1 MIVLKQLIK
10 NKTAL
15 CCIVLITLIIIL
27 GILAP
32 YIAPFDPNKVRIV
45 RKYASMSGE
54 HWLGCDHLGRDIF
67 SRLLYGIRSTLFLSL
82 LTMIITIVIGTVI
95 GLISGYQRG
104 KLDECIMRLCDVM
117 LSFPSQ
123 VMILAIVGVLGVG
136 IENVIIA
143 NIVVKWAW
151 YSRMIRSSVIKHS
164 RKNYILFSRAI
175 GASNIFIIR
184 RHLLPNIMS
193 ELVVLATLDTGWVI
207 LNISALSFIGLG
219 VQAPTAEWG
228 LMLSEAKNVMIQHP
242 MQMVFPGIAILIV
255 VAAFNMLGDCLRDI
269 LDPKD
274 KSNES

>member
-1 MIVLKQLIK
+1 MNITKQLIN

-15 CCIVLITLIIIL
+15 ICLIIITTIVIL

-32 YIAPFDPNKVRIV
+32 YIAPYDPNKVRIV
-45 RKYASMSGE
+45 RKYAAMSSQ
-54 HWLGCDHLGRDIF
+54 HWLGCDHLGRDIL
-67 SRLLYGIRSTLFLSL
+67 SRLLYGIRSTLFLSI
-82 LTMIITIVIGTVI
+82 LTMIITIVVGSLI

-104 KLDECIMRLCDVM
+104 KLDECIMRLCDIM

-151 YSRMIRSSVIKHS
+151 YSRMIRSSVIKYS

-175 GASNIFIIR
+175 GAPHSFIIC
-184 RHLLPNIMS
+184 RHLLPNVMS
-193 ELVVLATLDTGWVI
+193 ELVILATLDTGWVI

-228 LMLSEAKNVMIQHP
+228 LMLSEAKNVMTQHP

-274 KSNES
+274 QKHE

>member
-1 MIVLKQLIK
+1 MNLLPQLIK

-15 CCIVLITLIIIL
+15 CCLIIIAIIIIL
-27 GILAP
+27 GVLAP
-32 YIAPFDPNKVRIV
+32 YIAPFDPNKIHIMH
-45 RKYASMSGE
+45 KYAGISAV
-54 HWLGCDHLGRDIF
+54 HWLGCDHLGRDIL
-67 SRLLYGIRSTLFLSL
+67 SRLLYGIRATVFLSL
-82 LTMIITIVIGTVI
+82 LTMIITIVIGSLI
-95 GLISGYQRG
+95 GLISGYHRG
-104 KLDECIMRLCDVM
+104 KLDECIMRLCDIM

-123 VMILAIVGVLGVG
+123 VMILAIVGMLGVG

-151 YSRMIRSSVIKHS
+151 YSRMIRSSVIKYS

-175 GASNIFIIR
+175 GAPPAFIIR
-184 RHLLPNIMS
+184 HHLLPNVMS

-228 LMLSEAKNVMIQHP
+228 LMLSEAKNVMVQHP
-242 MQMVFPGIAILIV
+242 MQMVFPGIAILVV

-269 LDPKD
+269 LDPKGQ
-274 KSNES
+274 KHE

>member
-1 MIVLKQLIK
+1 MNITKQLIN

-15 CCIVLITLIIIL
+15 ICLIIITTIVIL

-32 YIAPFDPNKVRIV
+32 YIAPYDPNKVRIV
-45 RKYASMSGE
+45 RKYATMSSQ
-54 HWLGCDHLGRDIF
+54 HWLGCDHLGRDIL

-82 LTMIITIVIGTVI
+82 LTMSITIVVGSLI

-104 KLDECIMRLCDVM
+104 KLDECIMRLCDIM

-151 YSRMIRSSVIKHS
+151 YSRMIRSSVIKYS

-175 GASNIFIIR
+175 GAPHSFIIC
-184 RHLLPNIMS
+184 RHLLPNVMS
-193 ELVVLATLDTGWVI
+193 ELVILATLDTGWVI

-228 LMLSEAKNVMIQHP
+228 LMLSEAKNVMTQHP

-274 KSNES
+274 QKHE

>member
-1 MIVLKQLIK
+1 MTKQLIN

-15 CCIVLITLIIIL
+15 ICLIIITTIVIL

-32 YIAPFDPNKVRIV
+32 YIAPYDPNKVRIV
-45 RKYASMSGE
+45 RKYATMSSQ
-54 HWLGCDHLGRDIF
+54 HWLGCDHLGRDIL

-82 LTMIITIVIGTVI
+82 LTMIITIVVGSLI

-104 KLDECIMRLCDVM
+104 KLDECIMRLCDIM

-123 VMILAIVGVLGVG
+123 VMILSIVGVLGVG

-151 YSRMIRSSVIKHS
+151 YSRMIRSSVIKYS

-175 GASNIFIIR
+175 GAPHSFIIC

-193 ELVVLATLDTGWVI
+193 ELVILATLDTGWVI

-228 LMLSEAKNVMIQHP
+228 LMLSEAKNIMTQHP

-274 KSNES
+274 QKHE

>member
-1 MIVLKQLIK
+1 MNLIK
-10 NKTAL
+10 KLINNKTAL
-15 CCIVLITLIIIL
+15 ICLIIITTMIIL

-45 RKYASMSGE
+45 RKYTAISSE

-82 LTMIITIVIGTVI
+82 LTMIITIIVGSVI

-104 KLDECIMRLCDVM
+104 KLDECIMRLCDIM

-151 YSRMIRSSVIKHS
+151 YSRMIRSSVIKYS

-175 GASNIFIIR
+175 GAPHSFIIC
-184 RHLLPNIMS
+184 RHLLPNILS

-228 LMLSEAKNVMIQHP
+228 LMLSEAKNVMTQHP

-269 LDPKD
+269 LDPKE
-274 KSNES
+274 KTA

>member
-1 MIVLKQLIK
+1 MIILKQLIK

-15 CCIVLITLIIIL
+15 FCIVLITLIIIL

>member
-1 MIVLKQLIK
+1 MTKQLIN

-15 CCIVLITLIIIL
+15 ICLIIITTIVIL

-32 YIAPFDPNKVRIV
+32 YIAPYDPNKVRIV
-45 RKYASMSGE
+45 RKYAAISSQ
-54 HWLGCDHLGRDIF
+54 HWLGCDHLGRDIL

-82 LTMIITIVIGTVI
+82 LTMIITIVVGSLI

-104 KLDECIMRLCDVM
+104 KLDECIMRLCDIM

-151 YSRMIRSSVIKHS
+151 YSRMIRSSVIKYS

-175 GASNIFIIR
+175 GAPHSFIIC
-184 RHLLPNIMS
+184 RHLLPNVMS

-228 LMLSEAKNVMIQHP
+228 LMLSEAKNVMTQHP

-274 KSNES
+274 QKHE

>member
-1 MIVLKQLIK
+1 MNLTKKLIN

-15 CCIVLITLIIIL
+15 ICLLIITTMIIL

-45 RKYASMSGE
+45 RKYAAISSD

-82 LTMIITIVIGTVI
+82 LTMIITIIVGSVI

-104 KLDECIMRLCDVM
+104 KLDECIMRLCDIM

-151 YSRMIRSSVIKHS
+151 YSRMIRSSVIKYS

-175 GASNIFIIR
+175 GAPHSFIIC

-228 LMLSEAKNVMIQHP
+228 LMLSEAKNVMTQHP

-269 LDPKD
+269 LDPKE
-274 KSNES
+274 KTA

>member
-1 MIVLKQLIK
+1 MNLTKKLIN

-15 CCIVLITLIIIL
+15 ICLFIITTMIIL

-45 RKYASMSGE
+45 RKYAAISSD

-82 LTMIITIVIGTVI
+82 LTMIITIIVGSVI
-95 GLISGYQRG
+95 GLISGYRRG
-104 KLDECIMRLCDVM
+104 KLDECIMRLCDIM

-151 YSRMIRSSVIKHS
+151 YSRMIRSSVIKYS

-175 GASNIFIIR
+175 GAPHSFIIC
-184 RHLLPNIMS
+184 RHLLPNILS

-228 LMLSEAKNVMIQHP
+228 LMLSEAKNVMTQHP

-269 LDPKD
+269 LDPKE
-274 KSNES
+274 KTA

>member
-1 MIVLKQLIK
+1 MNITKQLIN
-10 NKTAL
+10 NKT
-15 CCIVLITLIIIL
+15 VLICLIIITTIVIL

-32 YIAPFDPNKVRIV
+32 YIAPYDPNKVRIV
-45 RKYASMSGE
+45 RKYAAMSSQ
-54 HWLGCDHLGRDIF
+54 HWLGCDHLGRDIL

-82 LTMIITIVIGTVI
+82 LTMIITIVVGSLI

-104 KLDECIMRLCDVM
+104 KLDECIMRLCDIM

-151 YSRMIRSSVIKHS
+151 YSRMIRSSVIKYS

-175 GASNIFIIR
+175 GAPHSFIIY
-184 RHLLPNIMS
+184 RHLLPNVMS

-228 LMLSEAKNVMIQHP
+228 LMLSEAKNVMTQHP
-242 MQMVFPGIAILIV
+242 MQMVYPGIAILIV

-274 KSNES
+274 KKHE

>member
-1 MIVLKQLIK
+1 MNITKKLIN

-15 CCIVLITLIIIL
+15 ICMFIITTMIIL

-45 RKYASMSGE
+45 RKYAAISSD

-67 SRLLYGIRSTLFLSL
+67 SRLLYSIRSTLFLSL
-82 LTMIITIVIGTVI
+82 LTMIITIIVGSVI

-104 KLDECIMRLCDVM
+104 KLDECIMRLCDIM

-151 YSRMIRSSVIKHS
+151 YSRMIRSSVIKYS

-175 GASNIFIIR
+175 GAPHSFIIC
-184 RHLLPNIMS
+184 RHLLPNILS

-228 LMLSEAKNVMIQHP
+228 LMLSEAKNVMTQHP

-269 LDPKD
+269 LDPKE
-274 KSNES
+274 KTA

>member
-1 MIVLKQLIK
+1 MNLTKKLIN

-15 CCIVLITLIIIL
+15 ICMFIITTMIIL

-45 RKYASMSGE
+45 RKYAAISSD

-82 LTMIITIVIGTVI
+82 LTMIITIIVGSVI

-104 KLDECIMRLCDVM
+104 KLDECIMRLCDIM

-151 YSRMIRSSVIKHS
+151 YSRMIRSSVIKYS

-175 GASNIFIIR
+175 GAPHSFIIC

-228 LMLSEAKNVMIQHP
+228 LMLSEAKNVMTQHP

-269 LDPKD
+269 LDP
-274 KSNES
+274 NEKTA

>member
-1 MIVLKQLIK
+1 MNITKQLIN

-15 CCIVLITLIIIL
+15 ICLIIITTIVIL

-32 YIAPFDPNKVRIV
+32 YIAPYDPNKVRIV
-45 RKYASMSGE
+45 RKYATMSSQ
-54 HWLGCDHLGRDIF
+54 HWLGCDHLGRDIL

-82 LTMIITIVIGTVI
+82 LTMSITIVVGSLI

-104 KLDECIMRLCDVM
+104 KLDECIMRLCDIM

-151 YSRMIRSSVIKHS
+151 YSRMIRSSVIKYS

-175 GASNIFIIR
+175 GAPHSFIIC
-184 RHLLPNIMS
+184 RHLLPNVMS

-228 LMLSEAKNVMIQHP
+228 LMLSEAKNVMTQHP
-242 MQMVFPGIAILIV
+242 MQMVYPGIAILIV

-274 KSNES
+274 KKHE

>member
-1 MIVLKQLIK
+1 MNITKQLIN

-15 CCIVLITLIIIL
+15 ICLIIITTIVIL

-32 YIAPFDPNKVRIV
+32 YIAPYDPNKVRIV
-45 RKYASMSGE
+45 RKYAAMSSQ
-54 HWLGCDHLGRDIF
+54 HWLGCDHLGRDIL

-82 LTMIITIVIGTVI
+82 LTMIITIVVGSLI

-104 KLDECIMRLCDVM
+104 KLDECIMRLCDIM

-151 YSRMIRSSVIKHS
+151 YSRMIRSSVIKYS

-175 GASNIFIIR
+175 GAPHSFIIC
-184 RHLLPNIMS
+184 RHLLPNVMS

-228 LMLSEAKNVMIQHP
+228 LMLSEAKNVMTQHP
-242 MQMVFPGIAILIV
+242 MQMVYPGIAILIV

-274 KSNES
+274 QKHE

>member
-1 MIVLKQLIK
+1 MNITKQLIN

-15 CCIVLITLIIIL
+15 ICLIIITTIVIL

-32 YIAPFDPNKVRIV
+32 YIAPYDPNKVRIV
-45 RKYASMSGE
+45 RKYAAMSSQ
-54 HWLGCDHLGRDIF
+54 HWLGCDHLGRDIL

-82 LTMIITIVIGTVI
+82 FTMIITIVVGSLI
-95 GLISGYQRG
+95 GLISGYHRG
-104 KLDECIMRLCDVM
+104 KLDECIMRLCDIM

-151 YSRMIRSSVIKHS
+151 YSRMIRSSVIKYS

-175 GASNIFIIR
+175 GAPHSFIIC
-184 RHLLPNIMS
+184 RHLLPNVMS

-228 LMLSEAKNVMIQHP
+228 LMLSEAKNVMTQHP

-274 KSNES
+274 KKHE

>member
-1 MIVLKQLIK
+1 MNLTKKLIN

-15 CCIVLITLIIIL
+15 ICLIIITTMIIL

-45 RKYASMSGE
+45 RKYAAISSD

-82 LTMIITIVIGTVI
+82 LTMIITIIVGSVI
-95 GLISGYQRG
+95 GLISGYRRG
-104 KLDECIMRLCDVM
+104 KLDECIMRLCDIM

-151 YSRMIRSSVIKHS
+151 YSRMIRSSVIKYS
-164 RKNYILFSRAI
+164 RKNYILFSRTI
-175 GASNIFIIR
+175 GAPHSFIIC

-228 LMLSEAKNVMIQHP
+228 LMLSEAKNVMTQHP

-269 LDPKD
+269 LDPKE
-274 KSNES
+274 KTA

>member
-1 MIVLKQLIK
+1 MNITKQLIN

-15 CCIVLITLIIIL
+15 ICLIIITTIVIL

-32 YIAPFDPNKVRIV
+32 YIAPYDPNKVRIV
-45 RKYASMSGE
+45 RKYASMSSQ
-54 HWLGCDHLGRDIF
+54 HWLGCDHLGRDIL

-82 LTMIITIVIGTVI
+82 LTMSITIVVGSLI

-104 KLDECIMRLCDVM
+104 KLDECIMRLCDIM

-151 YSRMIRSSVIKHS
+151 YSRMIRSSVIKYS

-175 GASNIFIIR
+175 GAPHSFIIC
-184 RHLLPNIMS
+184 RHLLPNVMS

-228 LMLSEAKNVMIQHP
+228 LMLNEAKNVMTQHP

-274 KSNES
+274 QKHE

>member
-1 MIVLKQLIK
+1 MNITKQLIN

-15 CCIVLITLIIIL
+15 ICLIIITTIVIL

-32 YIAPFDPNKVRIV
+32 YIAPYDPNKVRIV
-45 RKYASMSGE
+45 RKYAAMSSQ
-54 HWLGCDHLGRDIF
+54 HWLGCDHLGRDIL

-82 LTMIITIVIGTVI
+82 LTMIITIVVGSLI

-104 KLDECIMRLCDVM
+104 KLDECIMRLCDIM

-151 YSRMIRSSVIKHS
+151 YSRMIRSSVIKYS

-175 GASNIFIIR
+175 GAPHSFIIC

-228 LMLSEAKNVMIQHP
+228 LMLSEAKNVMTQHP

-274 KSNES
+274 KKHE

>member
-1 MIVLKQLIK
+1 MNITKQLIN

-15 CCIVLITLIIIL
+15 ICLIIITTIVIL

-32 YIAPFDPNKVRIV
+32 YIAPYDPNKVRIV
-45 RKYASMSGE
+45 RKYATMSSQ
-54 HWLGCDHLGRDIF
+54 HWLGCDHLGRDIL

-82 LTMIITIVIGTVI
+82 LTMIITIVIGSLI

-104 KLDECIMRLCDVM
+104 KLDECIMRLCDIM

-151 YSRMIRSSVIKHS
+151 YSRMIRSSVIKYS

-175 GASNIFIIR
+175 GAPHSFIIC
-184 RHLLPNIMS
+184 RHLLPNVMS
-193 ELVVLATLDTGWVI
+193 ELVILATLDTGWVI

-228 LMLSEAKNVMIQHP
+228 LMLSEAKNVMTQHP

-274 KSNES
+274 QKHE

>member
-1 MIVLKQLIK
+1 MNIAKQLIN

-15 CCIVLITLIIIL
+15 ICLIIITTIVIL

-32 YIAPFDPNKVRIV
+32 YIAPYDPNKVRIV
-45 RKYASMSGE
+45 RKYAAMSSQ
-54 HWLGCDHLGRDIF
+54 HWLGCDHLGRDIL
-67 SRLLYGIRSTLFLSL
+67 SRLLYGIRSTLFLSI
-82 LTMIITIVIGTVI
+82 LTMIITIVVGSLI

-104 KLDECIMRLCDVM
+104 KLDECIMRLCDIM

-151 YSRMIRSSVIKHS
+151 YSRMIRSSVIKYS

-175 GASNIFIIR
+175 GAPHSFIIC
-184 RHLLPNIMS
+184 RHLLPNVMS

-228 LMLSEAKNVMIQHP
+228 LMLSEAKNVMTQHP

-274 KSNES
+274 KKHE

>member
-1 MIVLKQLIK
+1 MNITKQLIN

-15 CCIVLITLIIIL
+15 ICLIIITTIVIL

-32 YIAPFDPNKVRIV
+32 YIAPYDPNKVRIV
-45 RKYASMSGE
+45 RKYAAMSSQ
-54 HWLGCDHLGRDIF
+54 HWLGCDHLGRDIL

-82 LTMIITIVIGTVI
+82 LTMIITIVVGSLI

-104 KLDECIMRLCDVM
+104 KLDECIMRLCDIM

-151 YSRMIRSSVIKHS
+151 YSRMIRSSVIKYS

-175 GASNIFIIR
+175 GAPHSFIIC
-184 RHLLPNIMS
+184 RHLLPNVMS
-193 ELVVLATLDTGWVI
+193 ELVILATLDTGWVI

-228 LMLSEAKNVMIQHP
+228 LMLSEAKNVMTQHP

-274 KSNES
+274 KKHE

>member
-1 MIVLKQLIK
+1 MNITKKLIN

-15 CCIVLITLIIIL
+15 ICLIIITTIVIL

-32 YIAPFDPNKVRIV
+32 YIAPYDPNKVRIV
-45 RKYASMSGE
+45 RKYAAMSSQ
-54 HWLGCDHLGRDIF
+54 HWLGCDHLGRDIL

-82 LTMIITIVIGTVI
+82 LTMIITIVVGSLI

-104 KLDECIMRLCDVM
+104 KLDECIMRLCDIM

-151 YSRMIRSSVIKHS
+151 YSRMIRSSVIKYS

-175 GASNIFIIR
+175 GAPHSFIIC
-184 RHLLPNIMS
+184 RHLLPNVMS
-193 ELVVLATLDTGWVI
+193 ELVILATLDTGWVI

-228 LMLSEAKNVMIQHP
+228 LMLSEAKNVMTQHP
-242 MQMVFPGIAILIV
+242 KQMVFPGIAILIV

-274 KSNES
+274 QKHE

>member
-1 MIVLKQLIK
+1 MNLLPQLIK

-15 CCIVLITLIIIL
+15 CCLIIIAIIIIL
-27 GILAP
+27 GVLAP
-32 YIAPFDPNKVRIV
+32 YIAPFDPNKIHIMH
-45 RKYASMSGE
+45 KYASISAV
-54 HWLGCDHLGRDIF
+54 HWLGCDHLGRDIL
-67 SRLLYGIRSTLFLSL
+67 SRLLYGIRATVFLSL
-82 LTMIITIVIGTVI
+82 LTMIITIVIGSLI
-95 GLISGYQRG
+95 GLISGYHRG
-104 KLDECIMRLCDVM
+104 KLDECIMRLCDIM

-123 VMILAIVGVLGVG
+123 VMILAIVGMLGVG

-151 YSRMIRSSVIKHS
+151 YSRMIRSSVIKYS

-175 GASNIFIIR
+175 GAPPAFIIR
-184 RHLLPNIMS
+184 HHLLPNVMS

-228 LMLSEAKNVMIQHP
+228 LMLSEAKNVMVQHP
-242 MQMVFPGIAILIV
+242 MQMVFPGIAILVV

-269 LDPKD
+269 LDPKGQ
-274 KSNES
+274 KHE

>member
-1 MIVLKQLIK
+1 MNLTKKLIN

-15 CCIVLITLIIIL
+15 ICLSIITTMIIL

-45 RKYASMSGE
+45 RKYAAISSD

-82 LTMIITIVIGTVI
+82 LTMIITIIVGSVI

-104 KLDECIMRLCDVM
+104 KLDECIMRLCDIM

-151 YSRMIRSSVIKHS
+151 YSRMIRSSVIKYS

-175 GASNIFIIR
+175 GAPHSFIIC
-184 RHLLPNIMS
+184 RHLLPNILS

-228 LMLSEAKNVMIQHP
+228 LMLSEAKNVMTQHP

-269 LDPKD
+269 LDPKE
-274 KSNES
+274 KTA

>member
-1 MIVLKQLIK
+1 MNQFKQLLN
-10 NKTAL
+10 NKMAL
-15 CCIVLITLIIIL
+15 CCLTIIGVFIVL

-45 RKYASMSGE
+45 RKYAAISAQ
-54 HWLGCDHLGRDIF
+54 HWFGCDHLGRDIF
-67 SRLLYGIRSTLFLSL
+67 SRLLYGIRSTLFLSI
-82 LTMIITIVIGTVI
+82 LTMAITIVIGTII
-95 GLISGYQRG
+95 GLISGYNRG
-104 KLDECIMRLCDVM
+104 KLDECIMRLCDIM

-151 YSRMIRSSVIKHS
+151 YSRMIRSSVIKYS
-164 RKNYILFSRAI
+164 RKNYILFSRTI
-175 GASNIFIIR
+175 GAPHFFIIR

-242 MQMVFPGIAILIV
+242 MQMVFPGMAILIV

-269 LDPKD
+269 LDPKE
-274 KSNES
+274 KTA

>member
-1 MIVLKQLIK
+1 MNITKQLIN
-10 NKTAL
+10 NKT
-15 CCIVLITLIIIL
+15 VLICLIIITTIVIL

-32 YIAPFDPNKVRIV
+32 YIAPYDPNKVRIV
-45 RKYASMSGE
+45 RKYAAMSSQ
-54 HWLGCDHLGRDIF
+54 HWLGCDHLGRDIL

-82 LTMIITIVIGTVI
+82 LTMIITIVVGSLI

-104 KLDECIMRLCDVM
+104 KLDECIMRLCDIM
-117 LSFPSQ
+117 MSFPSQ

-151 YSRMIRSSVIKHS
+151 YSRMIRSSVIKYS

-175 GASNIFIIR
+175 GAPHSFIIC
-184 RHLLPNIMS
+184 RHLLPNVMS

-228 LMLSEAKNVMIQHP
+228 LMLSEAKNVMTQHP
-242 MQMVFPGIAILIV
+242 MQMVYPGIAILIV

-274 KSNES
+274 QKHE

>member
-1 MIVLKQLIK
+1 MNVLKQVCK

-15 CCIVLITLIIIL
+15 CCLIIIATIIIL

-32 YIAPFDPNKVRIV
+32 YIAPFDPNKVRII
-45 RKYASMSGE
+45 RKYAPMSAQ

-82 LTMIITIVIGTVI
+82 LTMIITIVIGAII
-95 GLISGYQRG
+95 GLISGYKRG
-104 KLDECIMRLCDVM
+104 KLDECIMRLCDIM

-143 NIVVKWAW
+143 NIMVKWAW
-151 YSRMIRSSVIKHS
+151 YSRMIRSSVIKYS

-175 GASNIFIIR
+175 GAPHLFIIR
-184 RHLLPNIMS
+184 RHLLPNVMS

-219 VQAPTAEWG
+219 IQAPTPEWG
-228 LMLSEAKNVMIQHP
+228 LMLSEAKNVMMQHP
-242 MQMVFPGIAILIV
+242 MQMLYPGIAILIV

-269 LDPKD
+269 LDPKE
-274 KSNES
+274 KTA

>member
-1 MIVLKQLIK
+1 MNIAKQLIN

-15 CCIVLITLIIIL
+15 ICLIIITTIVIL

-32 YIAPFDPNKVRIV
+32 YIAPYDPNKVRIV
-45 RKYASMSGE
+45 RKYAAMSSQ
-54 HWLGCDHLGRDIF
+54 HWLGCDHLGRDIL
-67 SRLLYGIRSTLFLSL
+67 SRLLYGIRSTLFLSI
-82 LTMIITIVIGTVI
+82 LTMIITIVVGSLI

-104 KLDECIMRLCDVM
+104 KLDECIMRLCDIM

-151 YSRMIRSSVIKHS
+151 YSRMIRSSVIKYS

-175 GASNIFIIR
+175 GAPHSFIIC
-184 RHLLPNIMS
+184 RHLLPNVMS
-193 ELVVLATLDTGWVI
+193 ELVILATLDTGWVI

-228 LMLSEAKNVMIQHP
+228 LMLSEAKNVMTQHP

-274 KSNES
+274 KKHE

>member
-1 MIVLKQLIK
+1 MNLTKKLIN

-15 CCIVLITLIIIL
+15 ICLIIITTMIIL

-45 RKYASMSGE
+45 RKYAAISSD

-82 LTMIITIVIGTVI
+82 LTMIITIIVGSVI

-104 KLDECIMRLCDVM
+104 KLDECIMRLCDIM

-151 YSRMIRSSVIKHS
+151 YSRMIRSSVIKYS

-175 GASNIFIIR
+175 GAPHSFIIC
-184 RHLLPNIMS
+184 RHLLPNILS

-228 LMLSEAKNVMIQHP
+228 LMLSEAKNVMTQHP
-242 MQMVFPGIAILIV
+242 MQMVFPGVAILIV

-269 LDPKD
+269 LDPKE
-274 KSNES
+274 KIA

>member
-1 MIVLKQLIK
+1 MNITKQLIN

-15 CCIVLITLIIIL
+15 ICLIIITTIVIL

-32 YIAPFDPNKVRIV
+32 YIAPYDPNKVRIV
-45 RKYASMSGE
+45 RKYATMSSQ
-54 HWLGCDHLGRDIF
+54 HWLGCDHLGRDIL

-82 LTMIITIVIGTVI
+82 LTMIITIVVGSLI

-104 KLDECIMRLCDVM
+104 KLDECIMRLCDIM

-151 YSRMIRSSVIKHS
+151 YSRMIRSSVIKYS

-175 GASNIFIIR
+175 GAPHSFIIC
-184 RHLLPNIMS
+184 RHLLPNVMS

-228 LMLSEAKNVMIQHP
+228 LMLSEAKNVMTQHP

-274 KSNES
+274 KKHE

>member
-1 MIVLKQLIK
+1 MNLTKKLIN

-15 CCIVLITLIIIL
+15 ICLIIITTMIIL

-45 RKYASMSGE
+45 RKYAAISSE

-82 LTMIITIVIGTVI
+82 LTMIITIIVGSVI
-95 GLISGYQRG
+95 GLISGYKRG
-104 KLDECIMRLCDVM
+104 KLDECIMRLCDIM

-151 YSRMIRSSVIKHS
+151 YSRMIRSSVIKYS

-175 GASNIFIIR
+175 GAPHSFIIC

-228 LMLSEAKNVMIQHP
+228 LMLSEAKNVMTQHP

-269 LDPKD
+269 LDPKE
-274 KSNES
+274 KTA

>member
-1 MIVLKQLIK
+1 MNLTKKLIN

-15 CCIVLITLIIIL
+15 ICMFIITTMIIL

-45 RKYASMSGE
+45 RKYAAISSD

-82 LTMIITIVIGTVI
+82 LTMIITIIVGSVI
-95 GLISGYQRG
+95 GLISGYRRG
-104 KLDECIMRLCDVM
+104 KLDESIMRLCDIM

-151 YSRMIRSSVIKHS
+151 YSRMIRSSVIKYS

-175 GASNIFIIR
+175 GAPHSFIIC
-184 RHLLPNIMS
+184 RHLLPNILS

-228 LMLSEAKNVMIQHP
+228 LMLSEAKNVMTQHP

-269 LDPKD
+269 LDPKE
-274 KSNES
+274 KTA

>member
-1 MIVLKQLIK
+1 MNITKQLIN

-15 CCIVLITLIIIL
+15 ICLIIITTIVIL

-32 YIAPFDPNKVRIV
+32 YISPYDPNKVRIV
-45 RKYASMSGE
+45 RKYAAMSSQ
-54 HWLGCDHLGRDIF
+54 HWLGCDHLGRDIL

-82 LTMIITIVIGTVI
+82 LTMIITIVVGSLI

-104 KLDECIMRLCDVM
+104 KLDECIMRLCDIM

-151 YSRMIRSSVIKHS
+151 YSRMIRSSVIKYS

-175 GASNIFIIR
+175 GAPHSFIIC
-184 RHLLPNIMS
+184 RHLLPNVMS
-193 ELVVLATLDTGWVI
+193 ELVILATLDTGWVI

-228 LMLSEAKNVMIQHP
+228 LMLSEAKNVMTQHP

-274 KSNES
+274 QKHE

>member
-1 MIVLKQLIK
+1 MNLTKKLIN

-15 CCIVLITLIIIL
+15 ICLFIITTMIIL

-45 RKYASMSGE
+45 RKYAAISSE

-82 LTMIITIVIGTVI
+82 LTMIITIIVGSVI
-95 GLISGYQRG
+95 GLISGYRRG
-104 KLDECIMRLCDVM
+104 KLDECIMRLCDIM

-151 YSRMIRSSVIKHS
+151 YSRMIRSSVIKYS

-175 GASNIFIIR
+175 GAPHSFIIC

-228 LMLSEAKNVMIQHP
+228 LMLSEAKNVMTQHP

-269 LDPKD
+269 LDPKE
-274 KSNES
+274 KTA

>member
-1 MIVLKQLIK
+1 MNLIK
-10 NKTAL
+10 KLINNKTAL
-15 CCIVLITLIIIL
+15 ICLIIITTMIIL

-45 RKYASMSGE
+45 RKYAAISSE

-82 LTMIITIVIGTVI
+82 LTMIITIIVGSVI
-95 GLISGYQRG
+95 GLISGYRRG
-104 KLDECIMRLCDVM
+104 KLDECIMRLCDIM

-151 YSRMIRSSVIKHS
+151 YSRMIRSSVIKYS

-175 GASNIFIIR
+175 GAPHSFIIC

-228 LMLSEAKNVMIQHP
+228 LMLSEAKNVMTQHP

-269 LDPKD
+269 LDPKE
-274 KSNES
+274 KTA